1 MTGSVPIKVVSRVY
15 GKNSTWVR
23 AGLISGYLPIGYATR
38 NGRLVTDV
46 NEINSKLGRINYY
59 ISPKKLFE
67 HSGYEWKGE
76 KE

>member
-1 MTGSVPIKVVSRVY
+1 MIGSVPIKVVAKVY
-15 GKNSTWVR
+15 GKDASWVR

-38 NGRLVTDV
+38 NGKQVTNV
-46 NEINSKLGRINYY
+46 NEIDSRLGRINYY